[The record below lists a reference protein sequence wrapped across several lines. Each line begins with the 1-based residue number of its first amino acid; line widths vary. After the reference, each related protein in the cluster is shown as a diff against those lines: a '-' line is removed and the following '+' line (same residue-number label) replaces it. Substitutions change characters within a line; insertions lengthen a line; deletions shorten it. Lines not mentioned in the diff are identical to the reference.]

1 MKNHCL
7 SLPSF
12 FDTWHKVKSVYSI
25 SEKEWS
31 VDKIY
36 ISITKHIVPPP
47 PQIVALPSLG
57 IKIHIPTS
65 ITKILA
71 IQLSFFLIFWHLI
84 ENTRVT
90 LDKQISQN
98 VSGFLFTCDILLPH
112 FCWNPNLPIF
122 NRNQKEWWYQ
132 SKIIKYVAFSNW
144 QLEDRTIFLNTSSKY
159 AHFFFAVI
167 YLLACLVDFFSNHTD
182 YTR

>member
-36 ISITKHIVPPP
+36 ISITKHIVPPLKLWLCLLWESKSIY
-47 PQIVALPSLG
+47 QLLSL
-57 IKIHIPTS
+57 KYLQFSYH
-65 ITKILA
+65 
-71 IQLSFFLIFWHLI
+71 FCLIFWHLI

>member
-1 MKNHCL
+1 MQRKSGLLIKLTKALKNIF
-7 SLPSF
+7 S
-12 FDTWHKVKSVYSI
+12 
-25 SEKEWS
+25 
-31 VDKIY
+31 
-36 ISITKHIVPPP
+36 PPP
-47 PQIVALPSLG
+47 PKLWRCLLWESKSIYQLLSL
-57 IKIHIPTS
+57 KYLQFSYH
-65 ITKILA
+65 
-71 IQLSFFLIFWHLI
+71 FCLIFWHLI

-98 VSGFLFTCDILLPH
+98 VSGILFTCDILLPH
-112 FCWNPNLPIF
+112 FCWNQNLPIS

-159 AHFFFAVI
+159 ARFFFAVI